1 MATKRKKDEGGTLG
15 RLAGRGEEAVTKLVE
30 ELGRNPRVTE
40 ALGRA
45 MSAKGRVDT
54 ASRRTLGTIGV
65 AAADELKDLR
75 KQIERLEKRLS
86 RLEGGK
92 KPAPAK
98 KSTATKRTTTK
109 KKPSPSP
116 GRAIGGGTGRGSG
129 GGAASP

>member
-1 MATKRKKDEGGTLG
+1 MATKRTKDEESTLG
-15 RLAGRGEEAVTKLVE
+15 RLAGLGEEAVTKLVE
-30 ELGRNPRVTE
+30 ELGRNARVTE

-45 MSAKGRVDT
+45 MSAKGRVDS

-98 KSTATKRTTTK
+98 KSTGTKRATTK